1 MIKWIARWFHRTVAA
16 PPAGAGTAAH
26 PVHPDHPDH
35 PGSVA
40 SIAPAPDAG
49 AIHTVFYRWLAGGPG
64 ADVPPATEQLIL
76 DELRRLLA
84 SPQSAADLVPR
95 VPAVLPRLLRSLRD
109 NKVCSAELA
118 RQFGQDVVLVGAL
131 IREANSSAHRLDA
144 PVKTIEAALML
155 LGQSGVRMLLA
166 KAAFRPIIRHQAGR
180 FAQQLAPRLWQQ
192 SEACAL
198 AASRLAPAEQ
208 ADPFEAYLAALLHNV
223 GLVVALRLIDQ
234 LFAGDTL
241 PRSEPFCR
249 ALLASAQA
257 LSSQIAA
264 LWEFP
269 ATVSQ
274 AIAQAGQSGASPLA
288 QVLALADRLAAL
300 RMLIDAGQIAA
311 DDQFALR
318 GLDAAALACL
328 EQLRTEDPDGVS
340 D

>member
-1 MIKWIARWFHRTVAA
+1 MIKWIARWFQRPVAGPTYRA
-16 PPAGAGTAAH
+16 DASAHQVPPDSA
-26 PVHPDHPDH
+26 
-35 PGSVA
+35 A
-40 SIAPAPDAG
+40 SIAPDAAG

-64 ADVPPATEQLIL
+64 AEAPPVTEQLIL
-76 DELRRLLA
+76 DEFSRLLA
-84 SPQSAADLVPR
+84 APQSAADLVPR
-95 VPAVLPRLLRSLRD
+95 VPAVLPQLLRSLRD
-109 NKVCSAELA
+109 NKVSSAELA
-118 RQFGQDVVLVGAL
+118 RQFAQDVVLVGAL
-131 IREANSSAHRLDA
+131 IREANSSAYRLDA
-144 PVKTIEAALML
+144 PIKTIEAAVML
-155 LGQSGVRMLLA
+155 LGQNGVRMLLA
-166 KAAFRPIIRHQAGR
+166 KVAFRPIIGHQCGR

-198 AASRLAPAEQ
+198 AASRLAPAMQ
-208 ADPFEAYLAALLHNV
+208 ADPFEAYLAGLLHHV
-223 GLVVALRLIDQ
+223 GLIVALRLIDQ

-249 ALLASAQA
+249 VLLATTQQMSAR
-257 LSSQIAA
+257 IAA

-274 AIAQAGQSGASPLA
+274 AIAQAGQPGAPPLA

-311 DDQFALR
+311 DDQFALH
-318 GLDAAALACL
+318 GLDDAALACL

>member
-1 MIKWIARWFHRTVAA
+1 MFKLIARWFRQTVAGT
-16 PPAGAGTAAH
+16 PAGAVVSAH
-26 PVHPDHPDH
+26 PVRPD
-35 PGSVA
+35 SAA

-49 AIHTVFYRWLAGGPG
+49 AIHLTFYQWLAGGPG
-64 ADVPPATEQLIL
+64 AEVPPATEQLIL
-76 DELRRLLA
+76 DEFSRLLA
-84 SPQSAADLVPR
+84 VPQSAADLVPR

-109 NKVCSAELA
+109 NKMSSAELA
-118 RQFGQDVVLVGAL
+118 RQFAQDVVLVGAL
-131 IREANSSAHRLDA
+131 IREANSSAHRLGA

-155 LGQSGVRMLLA
+155 LGQNGVRMLLA
-166 KAAFRPIIRHQAGR
+166 KVAFRPIIRHQAGR

-198 AASRLAPAEQ
+198 AASRLAPAMQ
-208 ADPFEAYLAALLHNV
+208 ADPFDAYLAALLHKV
-223 GLVVALRLIDQ
+223 GLIVALRLIDQ
-234 LFAGDTL
+234 LFAGDAL
-241 PRSEPFCR
+241 PRSAPFCR
-249 ALLASAQA
+249 VLLATAQA
-257 LSSQIAA
+257 LSSRIAV

-274 AIAQAGQSGASPLA
+274 AIAQAGQSGAPPLA

-311 DDQFALR
+311 DDHIALH